1 MAIINTDWQS
11 FLYPDSEIPP
21 DVFFLVKESDGKD
34 EESKR
39 IGAHRLLLAGT
50 SPVFRRMF
58 FGPMKETGEVVEVK
72 DTTPE
77 AFEAMIDYIYM
88 PPDEWG
94 VYNPTGMSCPQKL
107 FDLLSH
113 ADRCEILD
121 LVAMTSDVLQTLRA

>member
-1 MAIINTDWQS
+1 MAIINTDWLS

-21 DVFFLVKESDGKD
+21 DVFFLVKADGKD

-77 AFEAMIDYIYM
+77 AFEAMINHIYM
-88 PPDEWG
+88 LPDDWECSTQLG
-94 VYNPTGMSCPQKL
+94 
-107 FDLLSH
+107 
-113 ADRCEILD
+113 
-121 LVAMTSDVLQTLRA
+121 